1 MRHVKESCREILNE
15 NEVREMKKKVLFT
28 SLSLVVASACVY
40 GSFSTPLITEAYARS
55 APLEEEEDSKDAI
68 KGKVTIC
75 AIFDENHKY
84 PVTVDLCPT
93 FDGGVHHYYTL
104 TPENPT
110 VSDKIAVGSYR
121 TVSYLAEED
130 KDYGDAGTKVFAQ
143 RADVTVTESTES
155 VAPSTVVIVADKGFI
170 DKYAYELTSYRDD
183 DGNALSGIYSESDA
197 GAIYDENVA
206 KQTGYDSTDAEDDET
221 DKAKQEEIPE
231 GEEANSGKKGF
242 ASYLKF
248 IIPSIAVI
256 AAATIAVIR
265 KRKRG

>member
-1 MRHVKESCREILNE
+1 
-15 NEVREMKKKVLFT
+15 MKKKVLFT
-28 SLSLVVASACVY
+28 SLSLMAASVCVC
-40 GSFSTPLITEAYARS
+40 GSFSAPLITETYARS

-110 VSDKIAVGSYR
+110 ASDKIAVGSYR

-183 DGNALSGIYSESDA
+183 DGNALSEFILKVMPGLYMTKTSQNKLVTIQPMQKMT
-197 GAIYDENVA
+197 
-206 KQTGYDSTDAEDDET
+206 KQTRQS
-221 DKAKQEEIPE
+221 
-231 GEEANSGKKGF
+231 
-242 ASYLKF
+242 
-248 IIPSIAVI
+248 
-256 AAATIAVIR
+256 
-265 KRKRG
+265 KRKFQKEKKQTQVKKASRVI

>member
-1 MRHVKESCREILNE
+1 
-15 NEVREMKKKVLFT
+15 MKKKVLFT
-28 SLSLVVASACVY
+28 SLSLMVASVCVC

-55 APLEEEEDSKDAI
+55 APLEEEKDAKDAV
-68 KGKVTIC
+68 KGKVTVN

-104 TPENPT
+104 TPEKPSA
-110 VSDKIAVGSYR
+110 SDEIAVGSYR
-121 TVSYLAEED
+121 TVSYLAEKD

-143 RADVTVTESTES
+143 RTEVTVTESTKG
-155 VAPSTVVIVADKGFI
+155 VAPSAVVIVADKGFI

-197 GAIYDENVA
+197 GAIYDKNVA
-206 KQTGYDSTDAEDDET
+206 KQTGYNSADAEGDET
-221 DKAKQEEIPE
+221 EKAKQEKIPE
-231 GEEANSGKKGF
+231 GEADSGKKGF

-256 AAATIAVIR
+256 AAAAIAAIR
-265 KRKRG
+265 KRKRS

>member
-1 MRHVKESCREILNE
+1 M
-15 NEVREMKKKVLFT
+15 
-28 SLSLVVASACVY
+28 VASVCVC

-55 APLEEEEDSKDAI
+55 APLEEEKDAKDAV
-68 KGKVTIC
+68 KGKVTVN

-104 TPENPT
+104 TPEKPSA
-110 VSDKIAVGSYR
+110 SDEIAVGSYR
-121 TVSYLAEED
+121 TVSYLAEKD

-143 RADVTVTESTES
+143 RTEVTVTESTKG
-155 VAPSTVVIVADKGFI
+155 VAPSAVVIVADKGFI

-197 GAIYDENVA
+197 GAIYDKNVA
-206 KQTGYDSTDAEDDET
+206 KQTGYNSADAEGDET
-221 DKAKQEEIPE
+221 EKAKQEKIPE
-231 GEEANSGKKGF
+231 GEADSGKKGF

-256 AAATIAVIR
+256 AAAAIAAIR
-265 KRKRG
+265 KRKRS

>member
-1 MRHVKESCREILNE
+1 
-15 NEVREMKKKVLFT
+15 MKKKILFT
-28 SLSLVVASACVY
+28 SLSLMVASVCVG

-55 APLEEEEDSKDAI
+55 APLEEEKDAKDAV
-68 KGKVTIC
+68 KGKVTVN

-104 TPENPT
+104 TPEKPSA
-110 VSDKIAVGSYR
+110 SDEIAVGSYR
-121 TVSYLAEED
+121 TVSYLAEKD
-130 KDYGDAGTKVFAQ
+130 KDYGDAGTKVFTQ
-143 RADVTVTESTES
+143 RSEVAVTKSTKG

-197 GAIYDENVA
+197 GAIYDKNVA

-221 DKAKQEEIPE
+221 DKAKREKIPE
-231 GEEANSGKKGF
+231 GEEANSGKNGF

-256 AAATIAVIR
+256 VAAAIAVIR
-265 KRKRG
+265 KRKRS